1 MKKTSL
7 IVLSVL
13 AMGLAGCRRRISSPT
28 SVVPPSTVAP
38 EKKVELSVPGGTDVK
53 VEKGAEYTIRV
64 KVVSEADDLTVNF
77 SCEEEQS
84 IIGVPDNL
92 TGVTSIKI
100 TGLKEGVAH
109 VKATSVA
116 NPKVSVTI
124 KVTVT
129 PMLSPLAKVW
139 SNVLEKKNYTLTS
152 KDETGTLHQVVK
164 AADNG
169 LTWENGSGDGF
180 LKANEEGTLKAYGYG
195 LQKDGRVVTLLKGEE
210 GAKTAGVAAKVF
222 GVGLLSADNYL
233 GMGDDAE
240 ASSVFYRYS
249 KVGSWSFFGLQ
260 MISSLWLSSEKDM
273 SNEYV
278 IEGSSKDQNS
288 AAVEMALWELVD
300 FEGFMNFNP
309 TGESI
314 YDAATSVAE
323 AIKTKIKVV
332 AEDDIEISVTKDNK
346 VFTATLGEVGKTVL
360 DQAFTDYLATAAD
373 PLPALPKDLTAMKS
387 AIDEQ
392 KTPNYVLNYF
402 ALPFIGGGFYTYVT
416 EDYYLNYFPQAVK
429 PLFGSKLPQS
439 SGIVKKADGIY
450 NFSYQENVQSL
461 TKAEAVAEG
470 LGLNYKDVTLPR
482 GTALTLKATLTPAD
496 ENATFAWASSAA
508 DVASVDPATGEVKAL
523 KVGEADVMVTSGDKN
538 AVCHV
543 KVIDP
548 AVVTLGE
555 KVDGTDANSTIAEFL
570 EDLGASIK
578 DSPLAEVNSY
588 YLLTAA
594 ADNASY
600 FSDSLDLYDKLSTF
614 LGMPSWAKSD
624 TTNEVQLSVVC
635 TPEGK
640 FDSAKISLVWED
652 ADEQTGQPTG
662 TYSGVPNAITHFG
675 HAEDAVAANDLI
687 KAL

>member
-13 AMGLAGCRRRISSPT
+13 ALGLAGCGRGTNSPA
-28 SVVPPSTVAP
+28 SVVPPSSVVP

-53 VEKGAEYTIRV
+53 VEKGAEYTIKV
-64 KVVSEADDLTVNF
+64 KVLSDADDLTVNF
-77 SCEEEQS
+77 SCDEEQS

-92 TGVTSIKI
+92 TGVTSTKI

-116 NPKVSVTI
+116 DPKVSVTI
-124 KVTVT
+124 TVTVT
-129 PMLSPLAKVW
+129 PMLSPLATVW
-139 SNVLEKKNYTLTS
+139 SKVIEKKNYTLTS

-180 LKANEEGTLKAYGYG
+180 LKADQAGTLKAYGYG
-195 LQKDGRVVTLLKGEE
+195 LQEDGRVVTLLKGED

-233 GMGDDAE
+233 GMGDDAK

-273 SNEYV
+273 SNEYE

-314 YDAATSVAE
+314 YDAAASVAE

-332 AEDDIEISVTKDNK
+332 ADDNIEISVTKDNK
-346 VFTATLGEVGKTVL
+346 EFTATLGDVGKTEL
-360 DQAFTDYLATAAD
+360 DQPFTDALAKAAD
-373 PLPALPKDLTAMKS
+373 PLPALTDDLNAMKT
-387 AIDEQ
+387 AVETQ

-402 ALPFIGGGFYTYVT
+402 NFASFGGGFYTYVT
-416 EDYYLNYFPQAVK
+416 ENYCFTFYPQAAEK
-429 PLFGSKLPQS
+429 LFRSLPQS
-439 SGIVKKADGIY
+439 SGFVKKADGLY
-450 NFSYQENVQSL
+450 NFTYQENVQSL

-470 LGLNYKDVTLPR
+470 LGLDYKEATLPR
-482 GTALTLKATLTPAD
+482 GTSLTLKATLTPAV
-496 ENATFAWASSAA
+496 ENATFAWTSSAS

-523 KVGEADVMVTSGDKN
+523 KVGEADVTVTSGDKN

-548 AVVTLGE
+548 ADVTLG
-555 KVDGTDANSTIAEFL
+555 KKIADTDADTKIADIL
-570 EDLGASIK
+570 PTLGVSLNK
-578 DSPLAEVNSY
+578 SPLAEINTY
-588 YLLTAA
+588 YLLVS
-594 ADNASY
+594 DGEGSY
-600 FSDSLDLYDKLSTF
+600 FSDNLGLYKKMHTF
-614 LGMPSWAKSD
+614 FDMPDWAMSKGSNQLQISIGL
-624 TTNEVQLSVVC
+624 TT
-635 TPEGK
+635 EGS
-640 FDSAKISLVWED
+640 FDSAKIDLVYQN
-652 ADEQTGQPTG
+652 ADKTGQLIEDS
-662 TYSGVPNAITHFG
+662 YSGVPNAITHFG
-675 HAEDAVAANDLI
+675 HAEDAVVADDLI